1 MENWQFNLTVTA
13 MSISENLK
21 NILKE
26 LPANTKLVAVSKTK
40 PEEIIL
46 EAYKAGHRVFG
57 ENKVQELVRKYKNLP
72 KDIEW
77 HMVGHLQTNKVK
89 YIAPFVS
96 LIHSVDSIKLLDTI
110 NKEALRNNRTI
121 DCLLQLRIA
130 REETKFGLAFNEIT
144 DTLGSEDYK
153 EFKNVRVAGLMGMAT
168 FTNDWALIGAEF
180 NYLAK
185 CFNELKNTFFS
196 SSEYFKELSMGMSDD
211 YQLAV
216 KEGSTIVRI
225 GNRVFGL

>member
-1 MENWQFNLTVTA
+1 

-26 LPANTKLVAVSKTK
+26 LPEETKLVAISKNK
-40 PEEIIL
+40 SEEIIL
-46 EAYKAGHRVFG
+46 EAYKTGHRAFG
-57 ENKVQELVRKYKNLP
+57 ENRVQELVRKYEKLP

-96 LIHSVDSIKLLDTI
+96 LIHSVDSKKLLGVI
-110 NKEALRNNRTI
+110 NKEALMNNRTI
-121 DCLLQLRIA
+121 DCLFQLRIA
-130 REETKFGLAFNEIT
+130 REDTKFGLPFKDIT
-144 DTLGSEDYK
+144 DIINSDDFK
-153 EFKNVRVAGLMGMAT
+153 EFKNVRVVGLMGMAT
-168 FTNDWALIGAEF
+168 FTSDKSLIGTEF
-180 NYLAK
+180 NFLAK
-185 CFNELKNTFFS
+185 CFNEIKNSFFRP
-196 SSEYFKELSMGMSDD
+196 SEYFKELSMGMSDD

-225 GNRVFGL
+225 GSRVFGL

>member
-1 MENWQFNLTVTA
+1 
-13 MSISENLK
+13 
-21 NILKE
+21 
-26 LPANTKLVAVSKTK
+26 
-40 PEEIIL
+40 
-46 EAYKAGHRVFG
+46 
-57 ENKVQELVRKYKNLP
+57 
-72 KDIEW
+72 
-77 HMVGHLQTNKVK
+77 MVGHLQTNKVK

-110 NKEALRNNRTI
+110 NKEALRNNRII

-144 DTLGSEDYK
+144 DIMLSEDYK
-153 EFKNVRVAGLMGMAT
+153 EFKNVRITGLMGMAT
-168 FTNDWALIGAEF
+168 FTDDRALIGAEF

-185 CFNELKNTFFS
+185 CFNELKNTFFRP
-196 SSEYFKELSMGMSDD
+196 SEYFRELSMGMSDD

-225 GNRVFGL
+225 GSRVFGS